1 MKIKLNLEEIE
12 MMLYFWKATNDKEKV
27 AEQYLN
33 EVANM
38 PGLKASYGEDFNEES
53 VRKVLSAITN
63 REMLSTKTKTE
74 GKFWNN
80 NMWMMEDLEY
90 TDMMVQPLKK
100 LNIDSLES
108 EINQDGNLEIVFSPL
123 PIDEYIIKNDTI
135 IINFFRVKPSDF
147 DDTATIDNVELKE
160 YIKNK
165 IMEKVGMQKA

>member
-12 MMLYFWKATNDKEKV
+12 MMLYFWKATNDREKV
-27 AEQYLN
+27 AEQYLT
-33 EVANM
+33 EVAAM

-63 REMLSTKTKTE
+63 REILSTKTKTE

-100 LNIDSLES
+100 LNLDSLEN
-108 EINQDGNLEIVFSPL
+108 EIVGENSIEIVFSPL
-123 PIDEYIIKNDTI
+123 PVEEYIIKGNTLI
-135 IINFFRVKPSDF
+135 VNFFRVKPSDF
-147 DDTATIDNVELKE
+147 DDSATVDNIELKE

-165 IMEKVGMQKA
+165 IMEKINK